1 MRQPVGKLGVMLVI
15 LVLGAAILA
24 PVVMA
29 FEPEPLPGD
38 FTVTWNNQHL
48 PIPVVWSLCA
58 SGVLAL
64 FYAFLKR

>member
-1 MRQPVGKLGVMLVI
+1 MSKLVVMLLI

-29 FEPEPLPGD
+29 FEPEPMPGD

-48 PIPVVWSLCA
+48 LIPVVWSLCA

-64 FYAFLKR
+64 FYAIMKR

>member
-1 MRQPVGKLGVMLVI
+1 MLLI

-38 FTVTWNNQHL
+38 FAFVWGNSHLTV
-48 PIPVVWSLCA
+48 PVIWSLCA

-64 FYAFLKR
+64 FYAVMKR